1 MARPAASRKW
11 PEQHRPSVAGSKAYS
26 TPALEEPLAASAA
39 LAVYTLVVLAAD
51 RPALAVYTLAARVTD
66 RPALALAAARAAGR
80 PASVAWV
87 LAVLAA
93 RVADRPAPV
102 ALAAYTSEMGLDVV
116 SPAASQKA
124 S

>member
-51 RPALAVYTLAARVTD
+51 RPA
-66 RPALALAAARAAGR
+66 
-80 PASVAWV
+80 SVAWV